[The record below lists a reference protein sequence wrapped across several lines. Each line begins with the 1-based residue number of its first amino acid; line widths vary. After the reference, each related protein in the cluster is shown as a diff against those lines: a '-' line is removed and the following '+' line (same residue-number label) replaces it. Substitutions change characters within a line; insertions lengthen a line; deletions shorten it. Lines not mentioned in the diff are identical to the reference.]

1 MKTIV
6 LIGLGISAALVGA
19 GAAIALKGWQSSAKV
34 PHNLSADFSQI
45 PVPSLCE
52 GNLLNR
58 VSNDLA
64 DVRTANRLLHNP
76 ASLLTNIN
84 ALLNSE
90 VAATLMPAPFP
101 TISDRARKA
110 RVPVIMYHNVLPN
123 PTVPW
128 DTSVAEFERHL
139 ALIKEKGLTPIS
151 MDQLVLHLRTGAS
164 LPPKPILLTFDD
176 NYEGQY
182 KYAFP
187 LLKQYNYPAL
197 WSVHTRYV
205 GAKDDNPKAG
215 WAELREMR
223 DSGLITFASHTV
235 NHQNL
240 VTTPLS
246 DAEILK
252 ELKDSKEVLERELGI
267 EVKYFT
273 YPEGDSD
280 ARVRQLVQEAGY
292 TAALAMTLDA
302 EQETTA
308 NQSPDLL
315 SLMRFGQ
322 SRFDYAIE
330 QADGGTPLPSF
341 NPFAEGRSGTGK
353 KPDFTTPV
361 ELKRITVNNLPLVLV
376 YGGRPVTIHAD
387 TRGQVA
393 DIMKTT
399 PAIAAVDGGYHSLEF
414 LDSNAMIGPVLSQN
428 SSRKGEFI
436 IGNRG
441 ENPLLNGRPLVLIS
455 PTDVKFV
462 PFDAKIHVSL
472 ESLQAELP
480 DVTDAFVAGAWLVRD
495 GKAQPAES
503 FGKLYGFDAY
513 RDRAFWGID
522 KSGRPVIGVTMEMI
536 DSVGLGKVLEAIG
549 LHEVVMLDSGASA
562 ALAYRGKSM
571 MSYEP
576 RPVPH
581 VVALYPPDPA
591 PITNANRLNCGLSQK
606 P

>member
-1 MKTIV
+1 M
-6 LIGLGISAALVGA
+6 
-19 GAAIALKGWQSSAKV
+19 
-34 PHNLSADFSQI
+34 
-45 PVPSLCE
+45 
-52 GNLLNR
+52 
-58 VSNDLA
+58 
-64 DVRTANRLLHNP
+64 
-76 ASLLTNIN
+76 
-84 ALLNSE
+84 
-90 VAATLMPAPFP
+90 
-101 TISDRARKA
+101 
-110 RVPVIMYHNVLPN
+110 
-123 PTVPW
+123 
-128 DTSVAEFERHL
+128 
-139 ALIKEKGLTPIS
+139 
-151 MDQLVLHLRTGAS
+151 
-164 LPPKPILLTFDD
+164 
-176 NYEGQY
+176 
-182 KYAFP
+182 
-187 LLKQYNYPAL
+187 
-197 WSVHTRYV
+197 

-414 LDSNAMIGPVLSQN
+414 LDSNAMIILCSAKTPAAKGNLSSAIEGKIP
-428 SSRKGEFI
+428 SSTVAPWFSLAPPMSSLC
-436 IGNRG
+436 
-441 ENPLLNGRPLVLIS
+441 PLMP
-455 PTDVKFV
+455 
-462 PFDAKIHVSL
+462 
-472 ESLQAELP
+472 
-480 DVTDAFVAGAWLVRD
+480 
-495 GKAQPAES
+495 
-503 FGKLYGFDAY
+503 
-513 RDRAFWGID
+513 
-522 KSGRPVIGVTMEMI
+522 
-536 DSVGLGKVLEAIG
+536 
-549 LHEVVMLDSGASA
+549 
-562 ALAYRGKSM
+562 KSM
-571 MSYEP
+571 SVWSP
-576 RPVPH
+576 CKQ
-581 VVALYPPDPA
+581 
-591 PITNANRLNCGLSQK
+591 NC
-606 P
+606 PM